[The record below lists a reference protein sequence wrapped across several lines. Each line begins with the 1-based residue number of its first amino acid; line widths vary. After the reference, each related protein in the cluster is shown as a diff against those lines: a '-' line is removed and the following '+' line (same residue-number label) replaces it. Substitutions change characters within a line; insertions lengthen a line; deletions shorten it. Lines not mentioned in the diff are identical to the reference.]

1 VSRSPPQ
8 VHPRVA
14 LIARPAANGTLKL
27 IFGTAYRAPTLNER
41 YFRSGRQIAGEG
53 TPDERGRL
61 TDDGLVHLTP
71 ESVRTG
77 EFEYTQQ
84 LTEDLSMT
92 ASGYWSRIDDI
103 IRLKAVKLVDGES
116 GFRFQNKTAMTFSA
130 GAEGEVRWQPRPDA
144 MIAFWYAYNQIR
156 NNNGNPDVP
165 NAPSHSGAL
174 RVIAPVA
181 YERLSIATELVYNS
195 ARIAASDDPR
205 LPDVTLGESLN
216 WNVGLTGVYTPWH
229 LRYGAFVDDLL
240 DERPLL
246 PGGLEI
252 PFPNHAVPQLGRT
265 LRLSFSASF

>member
-1 VSRSPPQ
+1 
-8 VHPRVA
+8 
-14 LIARPAANGTLKL
+14 
-27 IFGTAYRAPTLNER
+27 
-41 YFRSGRQIAGEG
+41 
-53 TPDERGRL
+53 
-61 TDDGLVHLTP
+61 
-71 ESVRTG
+71 
-77 EFEYTQQ
+77 
-84 LTEDLSMT
+84 
-92 ASGYWSRIDDI
+92 
-103 IRLKAVKLVDGES
+103 
-116 GFRFQNKTAMTFSA
+116 
-130 GAEGEVRWQPRPDA
+130 
-144 MIAFWYAYNQIR
+144 
-156 NNNGNPDVP
+156 
-165 NAPSHSGAL
+165 L